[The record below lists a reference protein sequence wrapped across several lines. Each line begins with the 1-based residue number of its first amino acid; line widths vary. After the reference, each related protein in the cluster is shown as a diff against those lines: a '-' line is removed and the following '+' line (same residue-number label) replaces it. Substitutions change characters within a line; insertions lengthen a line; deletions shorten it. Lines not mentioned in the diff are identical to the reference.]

1 MLNRRELLGVF
12 AASLLPGA
20 SAFAVQADELQF
32 AGLDRVEFYVG
43 NVDKSRDFFVNIF
56 GSTLKNRN
64 GKRYVKLGSSY
75 MAFEPPR
82 GNAGQVRV
90 DHFSISIK
98 HLEMPK
104 LHEFLD
110 RRAVMYQ
117 DYPSGRDTG
126 ITDSDG
132 IRTQLSPE
140 NGWSFLNTPNF
151 PAEAVATQSEPV
163 FRPIAL
169 SQVLLNVSDPEK
181 ASAFYRRFL
190 GPPAEGGWFQ
200 VGTARVGL
208 QRTPEGE
215 RAGVRHFCVSCEA
228 FAADAAV
235 MRLQEIGA
243 MDVQISNG
251 TLAFRD
257 LDGFRILVTS
267 L

>member
-1 MLNRRELLGVF
+1 MRVVLNRRELLGVF

-56 GSTLKNRN
+56 GNTLKNRN

-151 PAEAVATQSEPV
+151 PAEAVATQSEPL

-169 SQVLLNVSDPEK
+169 SQVSERSGESDCLLPAISRAACRRRLVPGGNRTCGAATNSTGR
-181 ASAFYRRFL
+181 ARRSSALRRF
-190 GPPAEGGWFQ
+190 
-200 VGTARVGL
+200 V
-208 QRTPEGE
+208 
-215 RAGVRHFCVSCEA
+215 
-228 FAADAAV
+228 
-235 MRLQEIGA
+235 
-243 MDVQISNG
+243 
-251 TLAFRD
+251 
-257 LDGFRILVTS
+257 
-267 L
+267 